1 MLLKNNT
8 LWVISDTS
16 WLTCYSKTAAKMKSQ
31 RWPGP
36 VSAFLAVH
44 RCSRRVGGAAD
55 PAHLHCWAGTKP
67 PQEQLLLHTLLIR
80 REALMRMQG
89 NSLHAEL
96 LLSKRL
102 IMSFDAAVVLF
113 DWKKSEYL
121 LTGNGTINEYGDIVL
136 CVQKDNRPPEST
148 IFTCCF
154 GGGFKTLF

>member
-1 MLLKNNT
+1 MINWVFLLPLWKWTQLRTRHMLLKNNT

-16 WLTCYSKTAAKMKSQ
+16 RLTCYSKTAAKIKSQ

-36 VSAFLAVH
+36 VSTFLAVH
-44 RCSRRVGGAAD
+44 HCSQWVGGAAD

-67 PQEQLLLHTLLIR
+67 PQEQLLVHTLLIR

-102 IMSFDAAVVLF
+102 HHVIWCRCGTFWL
-113 DWKKSEYL
+113 KK
-121 LTGNGTINEYGDIVL
+121 IRV
-136 CVQKDNRPPEST
+136 
-148 IFTCCF
+148 FTHWQWYY
-154 GGGFKTLF
+154 